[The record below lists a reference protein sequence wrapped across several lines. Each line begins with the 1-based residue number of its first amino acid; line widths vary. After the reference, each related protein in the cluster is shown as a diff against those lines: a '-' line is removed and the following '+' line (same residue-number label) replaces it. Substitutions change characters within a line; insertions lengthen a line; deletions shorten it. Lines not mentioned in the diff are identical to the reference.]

1 MKYNSYNT
9 NDLETRNKAIH
20 SNEDTLILASA
31 GTGKTKL
38 LVDKLIYE
46 KDHNDSYQTF
56 AALTFTNKAAKEIKD
71 RVKFNNRHLFIGT
84 IDGFLE
90 KEIIEPFISL
100 YLKTESKLFYSYMN
114 DNKFTSY
121 SEGMQQIIDE
131 NIVGTYKE
139 PSKNFKCELSLKILK
154 EVIYSRE
161 YLKFKY
167 KKIFIDEY
175 QDCDFAMHSL
185 FQFLNTQLEIKMFIV
200 GDPKQAIYQFR
211 GAKPQYLE
219 ELIKKDNY
227 LKLQLNNNFRSKQNI
242 IDFSQAISPEVE
254 VENLVNSHSIF
265 YYASNPSESKV
276 NIIKFLI
283 KESII
288 DLSSKTF
295 LILGNNS
302 DIYKLHTELDNIY
315 PREFEIIN
323 KTNITN
329 CINKSVLESI
339 ARFYFDSNFSEYDFI
354 ENLYLEYDNILITD
368 IKHIL
373 LKIKNEP
380 RIKNIEELFDRL
392 KIPIYEFEGEL
403 ESELLQTILQNDIN
417 KTLYKMQTT
426 SKLLLTT
433 HASKGLEADTVIL
446 FTNYFFHYQSFNA
459 ENNYVAITRAKN
471 KLILIDDYN
480 CRYKKRM
487 NMLLEEH
494 QYNKFIFDDFVTC
507 IGNATQ

>member
-1 MKYNSYNT
+1 MKYNSYIT
-9 NDLETRNKAIH
+9 HDLETRKKAIQ

-46 KDHNDSYQTF
+46 NEHNNSYQTF
-56 AALTFTNKAAKEIKD
+56 GALTFTNKAAKEIKD
-71 RVKFNNRHLFIGT
+71 RVKFSNNRLFIGT

-100 YLKTESKLFYSYMN
+100 YLDTENKLFYSYAN
-114 DNKFTSY
+114 DNKITSY
-121 SEGMQQIIDE
+121 NEGIQQIIDE
-131 NIVGTYKE
+131 NIVGTYKD
-139 PSKNFKCELSLKILK
+139 PSKNFKCELALIILK
-154 EVIYSRE
+154 RIIYSRE
-161 YLKFKY
+161 YLEFKY

-175 QDCDFAMHSL
+175 QDCDFTMHSL
-185 FQFLNTQLEIKMFIV
+185 FKFLNKQLKIKMFIV

-211 GAKPQYLE
+211 GANPQFLE
-219 ELIKKDNY
+219 ELIEKDTY
-227 LKLQLNNNFRSKQNI
+227 LKLHLNNNFRSKQNI

-254 VENLVNSHSIF
+254 VETLENSHSIF

-276 NIIKFLI
+276 NIINFLI
-283 KESII
+283 EESII
-288 DLSSKTF
+288 NLSTKTF

-302 DIYKLHTELDNIY
+302 DIHKLHKELNTIY
-315 PREFEIIN
+315 PSEFEIVN

-329 CINKSVLESI
+329 CINKNILESI
-339 ARFYFDSNFSEYDFI
+339 ARYYFDPNFSEYDFI
-354 ENLYLEYDNILITD
+354 EKLHFTNND
-368 IKHIL
+368 ISVSDVNCIL

-380 RIKNIEELFDRL
+380 LIKNIEELFARL
-392 KIPIYEFEGEL
+392 KIPVYEFEGKL
-403 ESELLQTILQNDIN
+403 ESELLQTILQNDNN
-417 KTLYKMQTT
+417 KTLYNMQIN

-446 FTNYFFHYQSFNA
+446 FTSYFFHYQSFNE

-480 CRYKKRM
+480 YRYKKRM
-487 NMLLEEH
+487 NMLLEKN
-494 QYNKFIFDDFVTC
+494 QYNKFSFDDFVTD
-507 IGNATQ
+507 INNTIQ

>member
-1 MKYNSYNT
+1 MKYNSYIT
-9 NDLETRNKAIH
+9 HDLEIRKKAIQSH
-20 SNEDTLILASA
+20 EDTLILASA

-46 KDHNDSYQTF
+46 NNHNDSHKTF

-71 RVKFNNRHLFIGT
+71 RVKFSNNSIFIGT

-100 YLKTESKLFYSYMN
+100 YLDNENKLFYSYAN
-114 DNKFTSY
+114 SNKFTTY
-121 SEGMQQIIDE
+121 NEGIQQIVDE

-139 PSKNFKCELSLKILK
+139 PSKNFKCELSLNILK
-154 EVIYSRE
+154 RIIYSRE
-161 YLKFKY
+161 YLEFKY

-185 FQFLNTQLEIKMFIV
+185 FKFLNTQLKIKMFIV

-211 GAKPQYLE
+211 GANPQFLE
-219 ELIKKDNY
+219 ELIEKDTY

-254 VENLVNSHSIF
+254 VENLEKSHSIF

-276 NIIKFLI
+276 NIINYLI
-283 KESII
+283 EESII
-288 DLSSKTF
+288 DLSTKTF
-295 LILGNNS
+295 IIIGNNN
-302 DIYKLHTELDNIY
+302 DIYNLHKELNNIY
-315 PREFEIIN
+315 PREFEIVN
-323 KTNITN
+323 KNNITN
-329 CINKSVLESI
+329 CINKNILESI
-339 ARFYFDSNFSEYDFI
+339 AKYYFDSDFSEYDFI
-354 ENLYLEYDNILITD
+354 ENLYLESNNILISD
-368 IKHIL
+368 VKCIL

-380 RIKNIEELFDRL
+380 IIKNIEALFARL
-392 KIPIYEFEGEL
+392 KIPIYEFEGKL
-403 ESELLQTILQNDIN
+403 ESEILQNILQNDNN
-417 KTLYKMQTT
+417 KTLYNMQTN

-446 FTNYFFHYQSFNA
+446 FTSYFFHYQSFNV

-480 CRYKKRM
+480 YRYKKRM
-487 NMLLEEH
+487 NMLLEKH
-494 QYNKFIFDDFVTC
+494 QYNKFSFDDFVTD
-507 IGNATQ
+507 ISNDPQ